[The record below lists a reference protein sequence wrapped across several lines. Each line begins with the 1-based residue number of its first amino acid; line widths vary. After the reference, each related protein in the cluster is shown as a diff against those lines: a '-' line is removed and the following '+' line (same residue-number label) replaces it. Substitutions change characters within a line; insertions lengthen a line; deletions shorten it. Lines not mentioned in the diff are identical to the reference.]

1 MSEVSRRRLGGVSEV
16 YLRNVSE
23 INVSERSV
31 SERSVSERGVSE
43 ACRYSKL
50 GGSSCDGGGAS
61 GASIIISSQRLQLAA
76 KRAAH

>member
-1 MSEVSRRRLGGVSEV
+1 M

-23 INVSERSV
+23 INV